1 MRWRGRRPW
10 ALAAAA
16 AALSTALPVTVGAHA
31 AASHGTSNH
40 TAITIDGRRAGQV
53 FYGVGA
59 IGGGGG
65 MARLL
70 IDYPPA
76 QQKQI
81 LNYLFGP
88 GGADLQILKMEI
100 GGDAGQS
107 DGAEPSI
114 EHIQGVVD
122 CQSGYEW
129 WLAEQAVARDPGIT
143 LMGLQWSA
151 PGWVGAGTLWTQADI
166 GYLIEWLTCA
176 KSHHLTISY
185 IGGWDENGF
194 RIPWYKSLRRALD
207 AHGFGSVKIIAADSS
222 PARDTIRPAPGKWP

>member
-1 MRWRGRRPW
+1 
-10 ALAAAA
+10 
-16 AALSTALPVTVGAHA
+16 
-31 AASHGTSNH
+31 
-40 TAITIDGRRAGQV
+40 
-53 FYGVGA
+53 
-59 IGGGGG
+59 
-65 MARLL
+65 
-70 IDYPPA
+70 
-76 QQKQI
+76 
-81 LNYLFGP
+81 
-88 GGADLQILKMEI
+88 MEI

-114 EHIQGVVD
+114 EHSQGVVD

-166 GYLIEWLTCA
+166 GYLIDWLNCA

-194 RIPWYKSLRRALD
+194 KVPSPHLASGRSGDRGSLLQGRAR
-207 AHGFGSVKIIAADSS
+207 S
-222 PARDTIRPAPGKWP
+222 ARSA